1 MSRKNV
7 LLIAAL
13 AFSMVLFAFA
23 AGCTSNPAGNTGTV
37 EKTTAVVTT
46 QEPVE
51 ITVFAAAS
59 LKGALTDI
67 IDQFQA
73 ENKNIKVV
81 TNFAG
86 SQALKT
92 QIQEGADVDIFIS
105 ANDKQFDPI
114 NEAGM
119 IKEKKVLLTNKL
131 AIAVPAANTA
141 GISNLG
147 DLSKSGTIL
156 VIGNKDV
163 PFGSYT
169 RDIIQKYQDDGHAGY
184 VDAFMGNVVS
194 EVDAVDKIKP
204 VLVLGEADGSIVYKS
219 DISKADKKDITLI
232 EIPDKYNVI
241 ASYPYGLI
249 KANADKPEV
258 KLFEAYLTGDKGT
271 AVLKEYGFDVGTSSA
286 GTSDAEPAEITIF
299 AAASLKGAL
308 TDIVNQFMEENK
320 NVKVKTNFAGSQTLK
335 TQIQEGADVDIYI
348 SANDK
353 QFDPINEA
361 GMIEEKKVLLTN
373 KLAIAVPV
381 DNKAGIKDLG
391 DLSKKGVIL
400 VIGNK
405 DVPFGQYT
413 RNIIEKYQEDGN
425 DGYVDAFMGNVV
437 SEVDAVDKIKPVLV
451 LGEAD
456 GSIVYKSDISKAD
469 RKDITLIE
477 IPDKYNVIASYPYGV
492 LKANADKPAV
502 KLFESY
508 LTGEKGTAVLK
519 EYGFDVSN

>member
-1 MSRKNV
+1 
-7 LLIAAL
+7 
-13 AFSMVLFAFA
+13 MVLFAFA

-232 EIPDKYNVI
+232 EIPDKYN
-241 ASYPYGLI
+241 
-249 KANADKPEV
+249 
-258 KLFEAYLTGDKGT
+258 
-271 AVLKEYGFDVGTSSA
+271 
-286 GTSDAEPAEITIF
+286 
-299 AAASLKGAL
+299 
-308 TDIVNQFMEENK
+308 
-320 NVKVKTNFAGSQTLK
+320 
-335 TQIQEGADVDIYI
+335 
-348 SANDK
+348 
-353 QFDPINEA
+353 
-361 GMIEEKKVLLTN
+361 
-373 KLAIAVPV
+373 
-381 DNKAGIKDLG
+381 
-391 DLSKKGVIL
+391 
-400 VIGNK
+400 
-405 DVPFGQYT
+405 
-413 RNIIEKYQEDGN
+413 
-425 DGYVDAFMGNVV
+425 
-437 SEVDAVDKIKPVLV
+437 
-451 LGEAD
+451 
-456 GSIVYKSDISKAD
+456 
-469 RKDITLIE
+469 
-477 IPDKYNVIASYPYGV
+477 
-492 LKANADKPAV
+492 
-502 KLFESY
+502 
-508 LTGEKGTAVLK
+508 
-519 EYGFDVSN
+519 